1 MVENLARAH
10 HQYTPLS
17 GVYISAQ
24 EIYTP
29 PPLRGVYFCKRNIHP
44 CHFPIPTC
52 SLLLPTEDAR
62 CVNNGNAFQHLRIG
76 ARALEPE
83 NLKSRIWPAEDIENL
98 KSRIWPAEDVL
109 AQMMT
114 GICDLPVQEG
124 ISKLAQRPELLL
136 GVHLVLIVIQ
146 SSEFFDTPNSKLTT
160 RALPGTMPSVSACIT
175 EMNLI
180 RDWLTGQWWDLKTS
194 PICCWLRS
202 YSDAREVLECDGW
215 NHSCY

>member
-29 PPLRGVYFCKRNIHP
+29 LSGVYISAHDIHP

-52 SLLLPTEDAR
+52 SLLFPTEDAR

-83 NLKSRIWPAEDIENL
+83 NLKSRIWPGEDIGNL
-98 KSRIWPAEDVL
+98 KSRIWPAGDIKNLKSRVWPAEDVL

-114 GICDLPVQEG
+114 GICDPPVQEG

-136 GVHLVLIVIQ
+136 GVHLVLIVNQ
-146 SSEFFDTPNSKLTT
+146 S
-160 RALPGTMPSVSACIT
+160 
-175 EMNLI
+175 
-180 RDWLTGQWWDLKTS
+180 
-194 PICCWLRS
+194 
-202 YSDAREVLECDGW
+202 
-215 NHSCY
+215 

>member
-29 PPLRGVYFCKRNIHP
+29 LSGVYISAHNIHP
-44 CHFPIPTC
+44 CHSPIPTC
-52 SLLLPTEDAR
+52 SLLFPTEDAR

-76 ARALEPE
+76 ARALEP
-83 NLKSRIWPAEDIENL
+83 ENL

-136 GVHLVLIVIQ
+136 GVHLVLIVNQ
-146 SSEFFDTPNSKLTT
+146 S
-160 RALPGTMPSVSACIT
+160 
-175 EMNLI
+175 
-180 RDWLTGQWWDLKTS
+180 
-194 PICCWLRS
+194 
-202 YSDAREVLECDGW
+202 
-215 NHSCY
+215 

>member
-29 PPLRGVYFCKRNIHP
+29 LSGVYISAHNIHP

-52 SLLLPTEDAR
+52 SLLFPTEDAR

-83 NLKSRIWPAEDIENL
+83 NLKSRIWPAENIENLKSGIWPAEDIESLKSRIWPAEDIENL
-98 KSRIWPAEDVL
+98 KSRIWPGEDIGNLKSRIWPAEDIENLKSRIGPAEDVL

-114 GICDLPVQEG
+114 GICDPPVQEG

-136 GVHLVLIVIQ
+136 GVHLVLIVNQ
-146 SSEFFDTPNSKLTT
+146 S
-160 RALPGTMPSVSACIT
+160 
-175 EMNLI
+175 
-180 RDWLTGQWWDLKTS
+180 
-194 PICCWLRS
+194 
-202 YSDAREVLECDGW
+202 
-215 NHSCY
+215 